1 MTDPATGQVRA
12 LADLLALA
20 AVREEMAAERYEA
33 LGRTMRARGNE
44 AVAVLFEDLAREEH
58 RHCRAVHDMA
68 GGAIT
73 DVARDRWR
81 SHFAGEQED
90 TDNLPHSPT
99 AYQALAHAVRSEEH
113 AFRRYSYIAAQ
124 ADDPAI
130 VEVAEA
136 LAQEELAHAAL
147 LRRARRHA
155 FHEERASAGGR
166 LADKTIPLSHE
177 ALCGAALKQEQNL
190 LRLFDSV
197 DRPEGSLQRQRSI
210 TAGLVEQLKETAKTL
225 GLAETAGSVEPI
237 EQEDIGGPLSGHPAL
252 HIALDRAFELY
263 DRVVE
268 RTDNEDALD
277 LAQALSAATAERLK
291 LLSNTQDGGPTPG

>member
-1 MTDPATGQVRA
+1 
-12 LADLLALA
+12 
-20 AVREEMAAERYEA
+20 MAAERSEA
-33 LGRTMRARGNE
+33 LGRAMYARGKE
-44 AVAVLFEDLAREEH
+44 ALAALFGDLAREEH

-73 DVARDRWR
+73 DMDQDRWR
-81 SHFAGEQED
+81 SHLARQQEE
-90 TDNLPHSPT
+90 TETLPLSPS
-99 AYQALAHAVRSEEH
+99 AYQALAFAVRGEER
-113 AFRRYSYIAAQ
+113 AFKYYSYIAAQ

-130 VEVAEA
+130 VETAEA

-147 LRRARRHA
+147 LRRARRRA
-155 FHEERASAGGR
+155 FHEERASAGDR
-166 LADKTIPLSHE
+166 SADRAIPLTHE

-197 DRPEGSLQRQRSI
+197 DRPERNLQRQRKI
-210 TAGLVEQLKETAKTL
+210 TAGLVEQLQETARTL
-225 GLAETAGSVEPI
+225 GLPETAAFAEPVE
-237 EQEDIGGPLSGHPAL
+237 QQDIPEPASGRPAL

-291 LLSNTQDGGPTPG
+291 LLSNTQVGGSSPG